1 MEGVVA
7 TSPSEVSSVSEP
19 SPPSEASGGMGC
31 LWGTV
36 TVASRRKLWRS
47 VTLATRR
54 SVTLATRRHLKAGK
68 AGRKAK
74 YMGYRWKIHGL
85 QMQGTRIL

>member
-19 SPPSEASGGMGC
+19 SPPSEASGGMGS

-54 SVTLATRRHLKAGK
+54 HLKAGK
-68 AGRKAK
+68 AGRKAE
-74 YMGYRWKIHGL
+74 YMGYSL
-85 QMQGTRIL
+85 